1 MKIGII
7 GYGNMGKI
15 IEKIALERGHE
26 ISTII
31 DPKNPK
37 ATHTEISKESLK
49 DTDVAIDFTSPQSAL
64 KNIEKT
70 SSLRKNLVVG
80 TTGWYDQLEKAR
92 QIVAKNKTGLIYASN
107 FSIGMNIF
115 SRIVEN
121 SAKIIDNFDQYDV
134 GGIELHHNKKADSP
148 GGTAKALAEIIKKNI
163 KRKNKIVYEMVD
175 GQIKPEELHFA
186 SARIGF
192 IPGTHK
198 IIMDSNADT
207 IELTH
212 TARNRDGF
220 ALGAIFAAEWIR
232 KKTGFYSVDDFM
244 DELMKKGVTK

>member
-1 MKIGII
+1 LKIGII

>member
-1 MKIGII
+1 
-7 GYGNMGKI
+7 MGKI